1 MKECG
6 GKGAQ
11 IYCKFWAKR
20 CHCHSALSWARS
32 KAEMQ
37 WWSREVWAVVVIF
50 QLPSASPWGAEARS
64 SVTYSII
71 LR

>member
-1 MKECG
+1 
-6 GKGAQ
+6 
-11 IYCKFWAKR
+11 
-20 CHCHSALSWARS
+20 
-32 KAEMQ
+32 MQ